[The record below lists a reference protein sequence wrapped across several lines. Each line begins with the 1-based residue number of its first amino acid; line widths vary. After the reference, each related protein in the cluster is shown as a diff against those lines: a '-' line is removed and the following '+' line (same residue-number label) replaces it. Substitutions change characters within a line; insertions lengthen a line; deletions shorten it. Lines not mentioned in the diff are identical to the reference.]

1 MMTNT
6 EKKVNQ
12 ALEEAARRAM
22 GVFGF
27 VDLYFIGLDRCYHPI
42 LVSDNSADM
51 YEYNDPV
58 HHIVHILPQLVN
70 VNFRNRIK
78 PHSCIYL
85 VGTECLYRQIFECP
99 ENFIGLL
106 DDMNRNPYCI
116 EHGTMTF
123 LFILPKK
130 TPSKGGA
137 LLARRRYQST
147 LHTKILENNNFQ
159 VYTGKVKASRNG
171 LIYNLTKVY
180 DDESN
185 STIN

>member
-22 GVFGF
+22 DVFGF

-70 VNFRNRIK
+70 INFRNRIK

-106 DDMNRNPYCI
+106 GDIDRNPYCI

-123 LFILPKK
+123 LSILPQIVTKK
-130 TPSKGGA
+130 EEAS
-137 LLARRRYQST
+137 LAKMRYQGT
-147 LHTKILENNNFQ
+147 LHRKILENNNFQ
-159 VYTGKVKASRNG
+159 VYVGKVKASRNG
-171 LIYNLTKVY
+171 LVYNLIKVY

-185 STIN
+185 STVN